1 MDAPPLA
8 GRFAIIA
15 NSRTYVYP
23 SQMVKHSIGK
33 IVIGE
38 DKIRDLYYVNHI
50 DTGDYSSTYTVFD
63 GTSYF
68 VLKHI
73 FNLLEEDMEIEVSP
87 ADIEN
92 EMEMHL
98 RAAAIGIAPQIEFA
112 FLFELGGVIV
122 MERIDLTLEAYL
134 TTMPL
139 PPIETLSSDILNLL
153 ALLHSLN
160 IRHGDPHN
168 ENIMFKAVGAGKYGC
183 GIYKPYLID
192 YGMSIYCPDSL
203 SDSDIRR
210 DYYTLMDAFD
220 SVSAELEVPSIT
232 QLANEIGY
240 YVETHF
246 PPDSTYPPGEDSN

>member
-1 MDAPPLA
+1 MHPLLND
-8 GRFAIIA
+8 RFALDA
-15 NSRTYVYP
+15 NSKTYVYP
-23 SQMVKHSIGK
+23 NQVIKYPLGK
-33 IVIGE
+33 IVIGQ

-68 VLKHI
+68 VLKHV
-73 FNLLEEDMEIEVSP
+73 FNFLEEGVEIEVKP
-87 ADIEN
+87 EDIEN
-92 EMEMHL
+92 EIQMHL

-122 MERIDLTLEAYL
+122 MERIDLTLETYL

-153 ALLHSLN
+153 VTLHGLN

-168 ENIMFKAVGAGKYGC
+168 ENIMFKLVGGGV
-183 GIYKPYLID
+183 YKPILID
-192 YGMSIYCPDSL
+192 YGLSIYRPNGL
-203 SDSDIRR
+203 SEKDIRR
-210 DYYTLMDAFD
+210 DYYTLMEDLG
-220 SVSAELEVPSIT
+220 SVSAKFQTTSIRELSDIID
-232 QLANEIGY
+232 N

-246 PPDSTYPPGEDSN
+246 P